1 MRRILRRGD
10 GSGEEGRGG
19 LRGGCAGG
27 KYCERECF
35 MAGLCK
41 FSPVRKKC
49 NLTYLNYGIWHVRGV
64 VGALDTFKKYT
75 LQFTLVMG
83 CQVLNMFSS
92 GL

>member
-1 MRRILRRGD
+1 
-10 GSGEEGRGG
+10 
-19 LRGGCAGG
+19 
-27 KYCERECF
+27 

-41 FSPVRKKC
+41 FSLVRKKC
-49 NLTYLNYGIWHVRGV
+49 YLNYGIWYVRGV

>member
-1 MRRILRRGD
+1 MGVARRG
-10 GSGEEGRGG
+10 EGGVRGG
-19 LRGGCAGG
+19 GEGG

-49 NLTYLNYGIWHVRGV
+49 YLTYLNYGIWHVRGV